1 MQQEP
6 LYFLV
11 PSLTGILNK
20 PFTCERKFHKNFI
33 TIWYHSCKRGHGK
46 DETSARSWYT
56 EQRDAVHVPILL
68 NPSEVKHLSC
78 RVLEHLCLR
87 EQPRLPSRSGVST
100 QVGCVLP
107 SLHCASAQPQ
117 VEALCWRAGQTGEV
131 SHHPVC
137 STFIRGHSFNPLP
150 LLCKDARKER
160 PSASLTKQ
168 ECRQHVDLLF
178 LPLSSHPSTKRKHQ
192 QLHNAVQI
200 KLQI

>member
-1 MQQEP
+1 M
-6 LYFLV
+6 
-11 PSLTGILNK
+11 
-20 PFTCERKFHKNFI
+20 
-33 TIWYHSCKRGHGK
+33 
-46 DETSARSWYT
+46 
-56 EQRDAVHVPILL
+56 HVPILL

-131 SHHPVC
+131 KHHPVC

-178 LPLSSHPSTKRKHQ
+178 LPLSLHPSTKRKHQ